1 MKKYKKTSLESYT
14 LGTTLTLELLTKKIE
29 YVLRVY
35 IHSKQE
41 KNETYKK
48 IIKICE
54 NNHIEVIYSD
64 KIINSLSDK
73 ENCYVIGVFKKYQEN
88 INFSSNHIVLVNP
101 SNMGN
106 LGTIIRSSVGFSI
119 FDLVIIQPGVDIF
132 DPKVIRSSMGAIFNM
147 RFQYFN
153 SFLDY
158 MKMAKD
164 RNYYPFMLKA
174 KTDLK
179 CVLKK
184 EPYSLIFGPEA
195 SGLSDDFLEIGTPL
209 IIKHNK
215 MIDSLNLDNAVSI
228 ALYEF
233 TKNPD
238 DANIVFRIIKQTKP
252 VSQTKNDES
261 YALAYTTLDIDG
273 KTLKKAY
280 IDFFDKGK
288 TGEYLRAYSVL
299 AVAVHEFGHA
309 IGL

>member
-88 INFSSNHIVLVNP
+88 INFSRNHIVLVNP

-233 TKNPD
+233 TKN
-238 DANIVFRIIKQTKP
+238 
-252 VSQTKNDES
+252 
-261 YALAYTTLDIDG
+261 
-273 KTLKKAY
+273 
-280 IDFFDKGK
+280 
-288 TGEYLRAYSVL
+288 EY
-299 AVAVHEFGHA
+299 F
-309 IGL
+309 